1 MLNMLKVKEMRLIL
15 SSLNNNEKNKI
26 GKNIV
31 QKKMYIIYYKDI
43 Q

>member
-15 SSLNNNEKNKI
+15 SSLNTNEKNKI
-26 GKNIV
+26 GENIV